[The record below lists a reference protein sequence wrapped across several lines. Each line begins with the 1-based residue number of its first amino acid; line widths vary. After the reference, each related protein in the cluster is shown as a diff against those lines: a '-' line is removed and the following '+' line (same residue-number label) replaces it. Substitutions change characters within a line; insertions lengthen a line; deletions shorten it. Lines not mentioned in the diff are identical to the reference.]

1 MHGLNQEFLYSS
13 VDIFR
18 MHGLNQ
24 EYLYSS
30 VVFSLKR
37 CVSLSKSLTKSIYT
51 LDIVGKILSSMDGY
65 SLLNIAHAYLFCIV
79 EGISRYYVRN
89 MSR

>member
-18 MHGLNQ
+18 MHELNQ

-30 VVFSLKR
+30 V
-37 CVSLSKSLTKSIYT
+37 
-51 LDIVGKILSSMDGY
+51 DIFWIDV
-65 SLLNIAHAYLFCIV
+65 YLYP
-79 EGISRYYVRN
+79 RA
-89 MSR
+89 